1 MKFTKLMVLA
11 LVLALFVCAFVACGE
26 SEETETQAPDV
37 TETEAPADTDAPETD
52 PVETEAEHTHDLEVE
67 EKAATCA
74 ERGYKKEVCK
84 TCGEVVSE
92 TAYSKT
98 AHTASGEATC
108 DTDSK
113 CTVCGEVI
121 EAAKGHAWGEAT
133 TVAAT
138 CEAEGKVIKTCDNCG
153 EENVTTIAKLAHDIP
168 ADKVTASTAATC
180 TSEGSMT
187 GVCSI
192 CNKEQTVVVP
202 AAHVVENLGD
212 LAALNIVD
220 GKIQGKCT
228 TCGAVVD
235 VTADVRFALN
245 FDEADV
251 ATELAKYGDDFN
263 YLLVYNGDQ
272 SGTVKYPPVVTAY
285 PDATDGHTS
294 VLTTVHNSSP
304 AITFKGSLLADADY
318 YVISFN
324 WRATK
329 YGHTTNK
336 IGAFGQAAKA
346 FDGVAGEGDM
356 VYAFKVDR
364 SNGDLY
370 DNSGKNKFGA
380 APAEQWYEVVIV
392 VDNESGTAYT
402 YMDGVCVATTKNAK
416 WQVVEGGEYTW
427 RFGGI
432 YNVYHVPEFDNF
444 EVSAI
449 VISSGSGAAEGEE
462 GGEEN
467 DDPYNDGSGCA
478 HDVWIKVVPGTGS
491 NYGYIVE
498 TCKICN
504 KVVRTYMLIP
514 ECDHSVVTIVPT
526 TDATCTDDGEGVLTC
541 DLCGTE
547 FGVQTIPATGHY
559 VAFEN
564 ATAYE
569 APTCVKPG
577 SITGTCD
584 YCATDV
590 TVDIPVVD
598 HVVTSL
604 AGAQVVDGVVLG
616 KCDVCGDFVD
626 VDANNRLV
634 LDFDKSIRVE
644 LEAQDPE
651 NVYGFANG
659 TVWGANDQKES
670 LVCDL
675 ALEGDRSV
683 LRLSP
688 GSGGKYGNHSVVVKF
703 NGDLLGDASYYMV
716 SFDLNYS
723 NTGISSTGAPY
734 QSLFGL
740 AKLSSDTLP
749 SGLFSVSTSNAALVA
764 NRLTSA
770 LGITNASQSV
780 TKSVTAKTW
789 YNVVIIVD
797 NATGNSDIYIDGE
810 FLGSNTNKK
819 MLVEN
824 GEFYSWVFG
833 GVYNNQHR
841 PLFDN
846 FKVAVLETAC
856 PHGNTSLV
864 ELVGSTCTVP
874 GIASEVCDK
883 CGAFVGTV
891 DLPLIDHVPGTIID
905 DTSMACAYTAEC
917 AVCATE
923 VLFEK
928 VGCAHSIPVSSI
940 NKLDVVDGTVYGTCT
955 VCGLYSSCLEDVRL
969 ALDFDEATVAEEVA
983 SLATAENAL
992 VWNDTKGNITTKVTE
1007 DGRTVMA
1014 MALTGEGR
1022 GEITFDK
1029 SLLSDAQVFV
1039 ISFDW
1044 RATSLGANGVQGV
1057 FGSMDPTNSMWA
1069 VRVDRTT
1076 GQLSDVDSKTNYF
1089 VAENNTWYNVT
1100 IVVKNGGA
1108 QAAVYVDGVCYRLYY
1123 NDFYSV
1129 TDSKTVCGYKFA
1141 QAWNTHGPQFDNFK
1155 VSVIK

>member
-52 PVETEAEHTHDLEVE
+52 PVETEAEHTHDLEVD
-67 EKAATCA
+67 EKAATCT

-121 EAAKGHAWGEAT
+121 EAAKGHVWGEAT

-180 TSEGSMT
+180 ASEGSVT

-324 WRATK
+324 WRTTK

-346 FDGVAGEGDM
+346 FEGVAGEGDM

-526 TDATCTDDGEGVLTC
+526 TDATCTDDGEGVVTC

-547 FGVQTIPATGHY
+547 LGVQTIPATGHY

-564 ATAYE
+564 ATAYD

-577 SITGTCD
+577 YITGTCD

-616 KCDVCGDFVD
+616 KCDVCGNFVE
-626 VDANNRLV
+626 VAEETVLA
-634 LDFDKSIRVE
+634 LDFEQSIVKE
-644 LEAQDPE
+644 LAAQANAE
-651 NVYGFANG
+651 KYGFATSVVCVGTAAANG
-659 TVWGANDQKES
+659 AEPVLTTS
-670 LVCDL
+670 
-675 ALEGDRSV
+675 GDRSV
-683 LRLSP
+683 LQLSVY
-688 GSGGKYGNHSVVVKF
+688 SGGSWGNKSQTVKF
-703 NGDLLGDASYYMV
+703 SGDMLGSADYYMV
-716 SFDLNYS
+716 SFDVMYDACRTDLTSPNYH
-723 NTGISSTGAPY
+723 G
-734 QSLFGL
+734 LFGRMEL
-740 AKLSSDTLP
+740 ATDEKPT
-749 SGLFSVSTSNAALVA
+749 GKVTMSVTSYAVVA
-764 NRLTSA
+764 DRSA
-770 LGITNASQSV
+770 SPRIVNASKSAGASV
-780 TKSVTAKTW
+780 TTKTW
-789 YNVVIIVD
+789 YTVALLVNNVTGEALIYVD
-797 NATGNSDIYIDGE
+797 GSYVGTTGN
-810 FLGSNTNKK
+810 
-819 MLVEN
+819 MLVESGKTYAWIFG
-824 GEFYSWVFG
+824 GEF
-833 GVYNNQHR
+833 NNGHK
-841 PLFDN
+841 PYFDN

-856 PHGNTSLV
+856 PHANTSLD

-891 DLPLIDHVPGTIID
+891 NLPLIDHVPGTIID

-917 AVCATE
+917 AGCAAVMT
-923 VLFEK
+923 FEK
-928 VGCAHSIPVSSI
+928 AGCAHSIPVSSI

-1014 MALTGEGR
+1014 MATSGEGR
-1022 GEITFDK
+1022 GELTFDK

-1044 RATSLGANGVQGV
+1044 RATNLGANGVQGI
-1057 FGSMDPTNSMWA
+1057 FGSMHPSNSMWA
-1069 VRVDRTT
+1069 IRVDRTT

-1108 QAAVYVDGVCYRLYY
+1108 QAAVYVDGYCYRLYY

-1129 TDSKTVCGYKFA
+1129 TDGSTVGGYKFA